1 MQLFS
6 KFEIVSQFTKKLSK
20 RSKNFVLGKLDVTIY
35 LKMTRHY
42 LEEILPGEGEGKRGE
57 TQSCDITRDFN
68 RRQLTPQWLFQKLK

>member
-35 LKMTRHY
+35 LKMTRYY